1 MLPSTVRRTARA
13 IGMRWNGKRSSL
25 FAWRSEGEG
34 RRKGPRIV
42 LLFMAIGGAML
53 VFILRA
59 RGNGSRTGWILPFI

>member
-13 IGMRWNGKRSSL
+13 LGMRWNGKRLSL

-42 LLFMAIGGAML
+42 LPFMAIGGAIL

-59 RGNGSRTGWILPFI
+59 RGNGSRAGWILPFI